1 MTEDGWDAHRAQY
14 LAGRLEGLAGTT
26 RYDLTDEDRETLK
39 EAATMLQIAVSR

>member
-26 RYDLTDEDRETLK
+26 RYDLTDEDPRDPEGSSHDASDRS
-39 EAATMLQIAVSR
+39 E